1 MSLSFFSCT
10 PQSFLAVSTLLV
22 TVLELLSLLVLH
34 QFGFTLNAI
43 PSGPV
48 GLAFSIVYQF
58 FRLVPTA
65 YHFRVLGVSFSNK
78 VFLFA
83 LASLVNNSL
92 KLKRTVPS
100 LFFLFCNQLAFSQP
114 WSTTLA
120 ATLGFSAGAL
130 YQSDIANLKSYRLPP
145 WFVRL
150 SSRYLLSLI
159 GETRSVRRTTR
170 ALPASDVSET
180 TPRLEDEVITTAHT
194 PRAEHPTHPTTSDP
208 RGAAEQ
214 PGPSVMREWVN
225 ELTGRVDRAS
235 TGIRVPTEAEISQLM
250 NIFPDLQRDVIVAAL
265 QRR

>member
-1 MSLSFFSCT
+1 VSLLSFFSCT
-10 PQSFLAVSTLLV
+10 SQSFLVVSTLLV

-34 QFGFTLNAI
+34 QLGSTLNVI

-48 GLAFSIVYQF
+48 GLAFSLVYQF
-58 FRLVPTA
+58 FRLVPST
-65 YHFRVLGVSFSNK
+65 YHFRVFGVAFSNK
-78 VFLFA
+78 AFLYA
-83 LASLVNNSL
+83 LASQVNNSQTL
-92 KLKRTVPS
+92 NKPYPH
-100 LFFLFCNQLAFSQP
+100 FLFLCVQLAFSQS
-114 WSTTLA
+114 WSTALA

-130 YQSDIANLKSYRLPP
+130 YQSDIASLKSYRLPP

-150 SSRYLLSLI
+150 SSRYISLI
-159 GETRSVRRTTR
+159 GETRAVRRTTR
-170 ALPASDVSET
+170 ALPATDASEA

-194 PRAEHPTHPTTSDP
+194 SRTELSTSPTTNDP
-208 RGAAEQ
+208 RGATEQ

-235 TGIRVPTEAEISQLM
+235 TGIRVPTEAEISQVM